1 MKLSYRMAT
10 AALAGLA
17 LVGTTAA
24 QSHAS
29 APSAPPAFTSAAAA
43 SAGVSPETAALVKNI
58 QTLQTRSTVVEGDRA
73 RAWVAR
79 VGTDVDAEKI
89 GTHLTADSSL
99 VMQGATV
106 YAFKNGNTQVSVPI
120 GGQVL
125 GASLNAVYD
134 ASGKLVETLE
144 MQLTHDDTTGRARV
158 WRNGALT
165 ADKTIK
171 AADLP
176 EDLGVRQPQLST
188 FGFSWSKL
196 NNCLAGAGVSSW
208 TLALIG
214 TACAAACVGTAG
226 AACVPC
232 ITAAG
237 GLGAG
242 TVWFCIGKATT

>member
-1 MKLSYRMAT
+1 MKLSYRIAT
-10 AALAGLA
+10 ATLAGLA

-24 QSHAS
+24 QSHAF
-29 APSAPPAFTSAAAA
+29 APSAFA
-43 SAGVSPETAALVKNI
+43 SGSFAGDVSPETAALAENI
-58 QTLQTRSTVVEGDRA
+58 QALQSQSSVIDGEQA
-73 RAWVAR
+73 KAWVHR
-79 VGTDVDAEKI
+79 VGADVDGKKI
-89 GTHLTADSSL
+89 TAHLKTGSSL
-99 VMQGATV
+99 VTEGATV
-106 YAFKNGNTQVSVPI
+106 YKFKNGNTQVAVPI
-120 GGQVL
+120 SGQVV
-125 GASLNAVYD
+125 GASLNVVYD
-134 ASGKLVETLE
+134 ASGKLIETLE
-144 MQLTHDDTTGRARV
+144 MQLVHDDKTGHAQV
-158 WRNGALT
+158 WRDGALT
-165 ADKTIK
+165 ADKIIN

-176 EDLGVRQPQLST
+176 KDLSVKQSQPST

-196 NNCLAGAGVSSW
+196 NNCLASAGISSW

>member
-1 MKLSYRMAT
+1 MKLSYRIAT

-24 QSHAS
+24 QSHAF
-29 APSAPPAFTSAAAA
+29 APSAFA
-43 SAGVSPETAALVKNI
+43 SASATSDVSPEAAALAKNI
-58 QTLQTRSTVVEGDRA
+58 QTLQSQASVVDGEQARTWVEKVRA
-73 RAWVAR
+73 
-79 VGTDVDAEKI
+79 DVDGKI
-89 GTHLTADSSL
+89 ITAHLKDGSSL
-99 VMQGATV
+99 VTEGATV
-106 YAFKNGNTQVSVPI
+106 YKFKNGNTQVAVPI
-120 GGQVL
+120 SHQVV
-125 GASLNAVYD
+125 GASLNVVYD
-134 ASGKLVETLE
+134 ASGKVIDTLE
-144 MQLTHDDTTGRARV
+144 MQLTHDEKTGRAQV
-158 WRNGALT
+158 WRNGTLT
-165 ADKTIK
+165 ADKIIN

-176 EDLGVRQPQLST
+176 RDPGIKQPQFST

-196 NNCLAGAGVSSW
+196 NNCLSGAGVSSW

>member
-1 MKLSYRMAT
+1 MKLSYRIAT

-24 QSHAS
+24 QSHAF
-29 APSAPPAFTSAAAA
+29 APSAFTSA
-43 SAGVSPETAALVKNI
+43 SFAGDVSPETAALAKNI
-58 QTLQTRSTVVEGDRA
+58 QALQSQSSVIDGERA
-73 RAWVAR
+73 KTWVHR
-79 VGTDVDAEKI
+79 VSADVDGKKI
-89 GTHLTADSSL
+89 TAHLKTGSSL
-99 VMQGATV
+99 VTEGATV
-106 YAFKNGNTQVSVPI
+106 YKFKNGNTQVAMPI
-120 GGQVL
+120 SGQVV

-134 ASGKLVETLE
+134 PSGKLIETLE
-144 MQLTHDDTTGRARV
+144 MQLVHDDKTGHAQV

-165 ADKTIK
+165 ADKIIN
-171 AADLP
+171 AANLPKDLS
-176 EDLGVRQPQLST
+176 VKQPQLSAS
-188 FGFSWSKL
+188 GFSWSKL
-196 NNCLAGAGVSSW
+196 NNCLASAGISSW

>member
-1 MKLSYRMAT
+1 MKLSYRIAT

-24 QSHAS
+24 QSHAF
-29 APSAPPAFTSAAAA
+29 APSAFTSAPL
-43 SAGVSPETAALVKNI
+43 AGHVSPEATALAQNI
-58 QTLQTRSTVVEGDRA
+58 QTLQSQSSVIDGEQA
-73 RAWVAR
+73 KAWVTR
-79 VGTDVDAEKI
+79 VSSDVDDKRITA
-89 GTHLTADSSL
+89 HLKTGSSL
-99 VMQGATV
+99 GTEGATV
-106 YAFKNGNTQVSVPI
+106 YKFKNGNTQVAVPVS
-120 GGQVL
+120 GQVV
-125 GASLNAVYD
+125 GVSLNAVYD
-134 ASGKLVETLE
+134 SSDKLVETLE
-144 MQLTHDDTTGRARV
+144 MQLTHDDKTGHAQV
-158 WRNGALT
+158 WRNGTLT
-165 ADKTIK
+165 ADKIIN

-176 EDLGVRQPQLST
+176 KDPSVKQPQLST

-196 NNCLAGAGVSSW
+196 NNCLASAGISSW

>member
-1 MKLSYRMAT
+1 MKLSYRIAT
-10 AALAGLA
+10 ATLAGLA

-24 QSHAS
+24 QSHAF
-29 APSAPPAFTSAAAA
+29 APSAFTSGPTS
-43 SAGVSPETAALVKNI
+43 SAVSPETSALVKNI
-58 QTLQTRSTVVEGDRA
+58 QTLQSQSTVIDGDQA
-73 RAWVAR
+73 RTWVAR
-79 VGTDVDAEKI
+79 VGADVDAKKI
-89 GTHLTADSSL
+89 ATHLKADSSL
-99 VMQGATV
+99 VTQGATV
-106 YAFKNGNTQVSVPI
+106 YKFKNGNTQISVPI
-120 GGQVL
+120 SGQVV

-144 MQLTHDDTTGRARV
+144 MQLTHDDKTGRAQV
-158 WRNGALT
+158 WRNGTLT
-165 ADKTIK
+165 ADKIIN

-176 EDLGVRQPQLST
+176 KDLSIKQPQLST

-196 NNCLAGAGVSSW
+196 NNCLASAGVSSW

>member
-1 MKLSYRMAT
+1 MKLSYRIAT

-24 QSHAS
+24 QSHAF
-29 APSAPPAFTSAAAA
+29 APSAFTSA
-43 SAGVSPETAALVKNI
+43 SVAGDVSPETAALAKNI
-58 QTLQTRSTVVEGDRA
+58 QALQSQSSVIDGERA
-73 RAWVAR
+73 KTWVQR
-79 VGTDVDAEKI
+79 VSADVDGKKI
-89 GTHLTADSSL
+89 TAHLKTGSSL
-99 VMQGATV
+99 VTEGATV
-106 YAFKNGNTQVSVPI
+106 YKFKNGNTQVAMPI
-120 GGQVL
+120 SGQVV

-134 ASGKLVETLE
+134 PSGKLIETLE
-144 MQLTHDDTTGRARV
+144 MQLVHDDKTGHAQV

-165 ADKTIK
+165 ADKIIN
-171 AADLP
+171 AANLPKDLS
-176 EDLGVRQPQLST
+176 VKQPQLSAS
-188 FGFSWSKL
+188 GFSWSKL
-196 NNCLAGAGVSSW
+196 NNCLASAGISSW